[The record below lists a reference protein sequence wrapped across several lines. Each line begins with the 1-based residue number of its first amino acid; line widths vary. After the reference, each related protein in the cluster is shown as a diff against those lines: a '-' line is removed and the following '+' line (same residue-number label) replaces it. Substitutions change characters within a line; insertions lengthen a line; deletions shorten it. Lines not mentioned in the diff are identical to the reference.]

1 MVGPSRLSKI
11 MVCHAREP
19 FVIDYKKNNNNN
31 GYKESKNSFIK
42 RGKRNHADL
51 ESFFLL
57 LMKNKL
63 HHPFDWVEIAEKND
77 FSHLKAP
84 INHLV
89 ELLSRYI
96 TSFGYKI
103 TELQPEYK
111 FDSINYETHIEGEID
126 LLIKL
131 EKEGNGKLIIVDWK
145 STIHRK
151 NLQFN
156 ENQVKL
162 YAQILR
168 ENDITDKF
176 RDSEVAS
183 KAFVVPIEEVT
194 DDIGHSQD
202 IKTSDTLDIEKIIER
217 WKNQEYNPTYM
228 NCITCKRVL
237 KKNHCDQLKVRNL
250 SELSKTADKSMNR
263 FRDCR
268 FKVSQWKKLLSGST
282 IRSNELGIDAVVI
295 LHPTYKNEIIFNEE
309 VDDNEIIEVRGIASD
324 WNIRDPSGEII
335 IKVLPRLFLN
345 QEGYSVT
352 SIAQD

>member
-19 FVIDYKKNNNNN
+19 FVIDYKENTNY
-31 GYKESKNSFIK
+31 GSKESENLFIK

-57 LMKNKL
+57 LMENKL
-63 HHPFDWVEIAEKND
+63 HHPFNWVEIAEKND

-84 INHLV
+84 INRLV
-89 ELLSRYI
+89 ELLSPSIRN
-96 TSFGYKI
+96 FGYKI
-103 TELQPEYK
+103 TELQPEYR
-111 FDSINYETHIEGEID
+111 FESINYETYIVGEID

-131 EKEGNGKLIIVDWK
+131 EKEGNSKLIIVDWK
-145 STIHRK
+145 SNINRK
-151 NLQFN
+151 NLQFS

-176 RDSEVAS
+176 RDSEVAN
-183 KAFVVPIEEVT
+183 KAFLVPIEKVT
-194 DDIGHSQD
+194 DDIGQPQY
-202 IKTSDTLDIEKIIER
+202 IETSDTLDIEKIIER

-228 NCITCKRVL
+228 NCITCDRVY
-237 KKNHCDQLKVRNL
+237 KKNHCNRLNVRNL
-250 SELSKTADKSMNR
+250 SELSKTADKRMNI

-268 FKVSQWKKLLSGST
+268 FKVSQWKGLLSGES
-282 IRSNELGIDAVVI
+282 IRSNELGIDTVVI
-295 LHPTYKNEIIFNEE
+295 LHPSHKNEIIFNQE
-309 VDDNEIIEVRGIASD
+309 VDDNGIIEVRGIASD

-335 IKVLPRLFLN
+335 IKVLPKLFLN